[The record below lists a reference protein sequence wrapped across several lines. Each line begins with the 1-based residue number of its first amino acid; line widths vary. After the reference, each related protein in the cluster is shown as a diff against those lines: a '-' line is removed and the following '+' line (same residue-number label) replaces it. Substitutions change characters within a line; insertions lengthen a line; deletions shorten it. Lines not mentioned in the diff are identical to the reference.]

1 MSHDDILL
9 LVPLLWVVCEVVRL
23 GPALGG
29 LGFVAA
35 VFGSV

>member
-9 LVPLLWVVCEVVRL
+9 LIPLLWVVCEVVRL
-23 GPALGG
+23 GLDLCG

>member
-9 LVPLLWVVCEVVRL
+9 LIPLLWVVCEVVRL
-23 GPALGG
+23 GPALCG

-35 VFGSV
+35 VSGSV